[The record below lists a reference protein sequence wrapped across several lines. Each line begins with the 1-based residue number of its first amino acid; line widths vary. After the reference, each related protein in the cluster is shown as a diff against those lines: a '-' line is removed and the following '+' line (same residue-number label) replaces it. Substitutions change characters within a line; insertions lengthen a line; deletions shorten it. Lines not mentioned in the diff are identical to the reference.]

1 MLPESVIQF
10 FIEAQDIL
18 WICTIS
24 IDLLVTLLAYRLFGR
39 VGLYGIVVLNI
50 MLSNLQGPKLT
61 IVFGMPTSLG
71 VILYSGIYFAT
82 DLLSE
87 KYGKREASFAVLLGF
102 ASSLVVILI
111 MTVSLL
117 FIPATESRD
126 VHNALTLL
134 FGFTPRFVFGSLF
147 AYLVSQSFDVWVFH
161 YLKEKTKGRHLWL
174 RNNVSTLSS
183 QALDTI
189 IYSLVVWWGIVDLD
203 MAIQLGLAKYMFKFI
218 IAILDTPFIYWA
230 RSWDVRDR
238 DWCVSQV
245 EEQERF
251 NGSVEERC
259 HKKNKTQ

>member
-1 MLPESVIQF
+1 MLPESIVQF
-10 FIEAQDIL
+10 FANAQDIL

-24 IDLLVTLLAYRLFGR
+24 IDLLVTLLLYRLFGR
-39 VGLYGIVVLNI
+39 VGLYGVVVLNI

-61 IVFGMPTSLG
+61 MVFGMPTSLG

-87 KYGKREASFAVLLGF
+87 KYGKREASFAVWLGF
-102 ASSLVVILI
+102 ASSLVVVLI
-111 MTVSLL
+111 MTISLL
-117 FIPATESRD
+117 FIPATESQG
-126 VHNALTLL
+126 VHNALMLL

-147 AYLVSQSFDVWVFH
+147 AYLVSQSLDVWIYH

-174 RNNVSTLSS
+174 RNNVSTLTS

-189 IYSLVVWWGIVDLD
+189 LYSLVVWWGIVDLD

-218 IAILDTPFIYWA
+218 IALLDTPFIYWA
-230 RSWDVRDR
+230 RSWDVKDK
-238 DWCVSQV
+238 DWCVSQQ

-251 NGSVEERC
+251 GNNID
-259 HKKNKTQ
+259 KNKPKD